1 MRLFCADDE
10 HKMDDAMLY
19 SVLIFGAEGVAQSLS
34 PEAHEA
40 LLQKHRDLQAR
51 LEAEGTYRGSV
62 QLMPPSTAT
71 HVRDRGQGTELLD
84 GPFAESKEQFLGFY
98 LIECDD
104 IAYAQQAAR
113 DLPQGVMTM
122 EVRAAAWAG
131 GPLANNG

>member
-1 MRLFCADDE
+1 
-10 HKMDDAMLY
+10 MLY
-19 SVLIFGAEGVAQSLS
+19 SLLLFGAEDVADCLS

-51 LEAEGTYRGSV
+51 LEADGTYRGAV

-71 HVRDRGQGTELLD
+71 HLRDRGHGAELYD

-104 IAYAQQAAR
+104 IAYAQEAAQ
-113 DLPQGVMTM
+113 DLPQGVMTT
-122 EVRAAAWAG
+122 EIRAAAWAG
-131 GPLANNG
+131 GPLANDA